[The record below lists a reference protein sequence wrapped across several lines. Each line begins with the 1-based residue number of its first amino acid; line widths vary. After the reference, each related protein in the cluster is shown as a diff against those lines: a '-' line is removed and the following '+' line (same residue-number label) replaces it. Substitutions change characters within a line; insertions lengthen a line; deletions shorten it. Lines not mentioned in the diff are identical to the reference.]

1 MGKDFGS
8 AIRDDPFVQ
17 ELTELAAKLG
27 VVTCFTPFERIDMS
41 KMTKGFK
48 GARSH
53 PDEKEDKALIKKM
66 VKKEDLK
73 GAKSKKK

>member
-1 MGKDFGS
+1 MMKGG
-8 AIRDDPFVQ
+8 
-17 ELTELAAKLG
+17 AK
-27 VVTCFTPFERIDMS
+27 
-41 KMTKGFK
+41 
-48 GARSH
+48 H